1 MSNFLIKGIVAVI
14 WEPLAKC
21 VDACLHEGIYPIC
34 LRIAKVVLNIKRMIE
49 LLSLHR
55 KWSYLTGSTVF
66 SKFL

>member
-1 MSNFLIKGIVAVI
+1 MSNFLIKGVVAVI

-34 LRIAKVVLNIKRMIE
+34 LRIAKVVLNIKRMIGI
-49 LLSLHR
+49 LSLH
-55 KWSYLTGSTVF
+55 SYRPIFEVF